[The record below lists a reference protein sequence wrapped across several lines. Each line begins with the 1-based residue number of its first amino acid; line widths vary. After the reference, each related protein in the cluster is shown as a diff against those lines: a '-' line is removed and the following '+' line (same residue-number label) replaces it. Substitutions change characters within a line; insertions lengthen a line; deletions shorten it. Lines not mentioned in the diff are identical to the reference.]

1 VDRQSK
7 SRERE
12 DNIAQKSTN
21 SLLLPYG
28 RACAFVYLNEM
39 IPNLGDGAAL
49 QARLSH
55 TPRLSLQLSAPIPRV
70 RPVRAAQIEA
80 LLTCLQLFL
89 TDIDFLARLSRQ
101 RNCVDWREGWISFSE
116 KRGPNEGSAV
126 NAESSTVN
134 VNIWCWSP
142 RTISIIHLDPKAM
155 FRKLAKLSTGDTFP
169 RHTETIMD

>member
-7 SRERE
+7 RRERE
-12 DNIAQKSTN
+12 EKLSEKSTD
-21 SLLLPYG
+21 SLLLLSYG

-39 IPNLGDGAAL
+39 IPNLGNGAVF

-55 TPRLSLQLSAPIPRV
+55 TPRLGLQLSAPIPRV
-70 RPVRAAQIEA
+70 RPVCAAQIEA

-101 RNCVDWREGWISFSE
+101 RNCVDWREGWVSFSE

-126 NAESSTVN
+126 NSERSTFN
-134 VNIWCWSP
+134 MNTWCWSP
-142 RTISIIHLDPKAM
+142 RTMLIIHLISKSSSENSQSSPQLIHSHVTQ
-155 FRKLAKLSTGDTFP
+155 RP
-169 RHTETIMD
+169 